1 MAYGN
6 DLERLGLARQGRGK
20 RLRDPNFLE
29 YDYLALLQHQQQV
42 DEQMTYLQSAMI
54 KTNAIARAKC
64 VPAQSKF
71 RGDQDQF
78 QIFTAQCEMW
88 RAG

>member
-1 MAYGN
+1 MREG
-6 DLERLGLARQGRGK
+6 ERLR
-20 RLRDPNFLE
+20 RDPNFLE
-29 YDYLALLQHQQQV
+29 YDSLALLHQQQV

-64 VPAQSKF
+64 VPARSKF

-88 RAG
+88 QAG